1 MGTREKVKEFIEK
14 EKLIRKGDRILL
26 GLSGGADSVCLFC
39 LLLELREELGFEL
52 RAVHVHHG
60 IRREA
65 EEDVAFVTALC
76 EKENVPCYVFREDV
90 PAYAKEKGLGEEEAG
105 RVLRYLDFQKCLER
119 WEEEETGSSDPEK
132 SDADQDRWQT
142 EDSKESDA
150 GWDRRQMEDSK
161 EADAEENCRSR
172 FKIATAHHENDQAE
186 TVLFQLFRGCGLSG
200 LRGILPKRGNII
212 RPILCLSREEIEA
225 YLTGKGIGWREDATN
240 ASGDYSRNRIRHQI
254 LPVAE
259 TEVSRGAVSHIG
271 KTAQILRE
279 AEDYIRRQTKEAYEK
294 ISLRQ
299 EGFLVFDTA
308 LLLVE
313 DVFLQKQ
320 VILYGLGKV
329 LPGRKDIGAVHVED
343 ILKLAGKQGNGQ
355 VILPGGVRV
364 QKLYQKLLIFRGS
377 AEGKE
382 SVLSELLPEAG
393 GFLCGEE
400 PPLFRAEI
408 IDLSDEAAAVR
419 RFGIRD
425 VSEIMG
431 CIPEKTYTKWFDYG
445 KIKNYPVIRSREPGD
460 YLEIN
465 REHGHKKLK
474 DYLIDQKIPAKDREQ
489 LLLLAD
495 GSHVIWIPGMRISE
509 GYKVTEDTRQILKV
523 QIYGGEE
530 DGGED
535 PSNDSGGRGRCQD

>member
-1 MGTREKVKEFIEK
+1 MGTREKVKEFIER
-14 EKLIRKGDRILL
+14 EKLIRSGDRILL

-65 EEDVAFVTALC
+65 EGDVAFVTALC

-90 PAYAKEKGLGEEEAG
+90 PGYAEEMGLGEEEAG
-105 RVLRYLDFQKCLER
+105 RILRYQDFRKCLER
-119 WEEEETGSSDPEK
+119 WEEE
-132 SDADQDRWQT
+132 
-142 EDSKESDA
+142 
-150 GWDRRQMEDSK
+150 
-161 EADAEENCRSR
+161 DAEENCGFR

-200 LRGILPKRGNII
+200 LRGILPERGNII

-259 TEVSRGAVSHIG
+259 TEVSRGVVSHIG

-308 LLLVE
+308 LLLAE

-355 VILPGGVRV
+355 VILPGSVRA

-431 CIPEKTYTKWFDYG
+431 CIPEKTYTKWFDYD
-445 KIKNYPVIRSREPGD
+445 KIETSFSLRHRESGD
-460 YLEIN
+460 YLSIDRAMN
-465 REHGHKKLK
+465 RKSLRR
-474 DYLIDQKIPAKDREQ
+474 YLIEVKLPVSCRER
-489 LLLLAD
+489 LWLFAD
-495 GSHVIWIPGMRISE
+495 ASHVMWVPGGRISSY
-509 GYKVTEDTRQILKV
+509 YKVTGETKTILQIE
-523 QIYGGEE
+523 ICTGG
-530 DGGED
+530 
-535 PSNDSGGRGRCQD
+535 